1 MKRLFLGVLVFA
13 AGLYFGAVFMVGGQV
28 RDRYF
33 AELQN
38 GGRYGFLSFSNLE
51 YERGLFSSS
60 ARTLVTAT
68 QTEGGEGGDGNS
80 TFTVR
85 HVIHHGPLP
94 APFGG
99 HGLKPSL
106 ALVESRVEA
115 RARDGQ
121 SGGLFAQFP
130 ELGDATAIL
139 RIGFDGAVDG
149 DLAVPALDRTADG
162 ERLAWGGLQGRF
174 RYDQATGAVRGE
186 LSTPTVTLESAEGRV
201 ELEGFTTRFD
211 LVEILPLLFVGK
223 VDAGL
228 ATARLGRP
236 GDDEVLVS
244 NLRLASDSGGDGAF
258 VHSRQTLEIEAI
270 VADGA
275 THGPMTCDL
284 EIRNLDARAL
294 SDFQLRLREIS
305 TTSRDADE
313 FAARTLEVYARLF
326 TQLAAGSPELR
337 VSRLRLATSMG
348 DVAGSLSVKLD
359 APSEAAAGNPLLL
372 LRHLDASA
380 ELAVAESVVTGLL
393 RMDVEAGQADGAM
406 AAEEVEALVHQRF
419 AGEVEPLLGRNLL
432 VRDGS
437 DLKTRAVFSK
447 GSLTVN
453 GQEMPLF

>member
-1 MKRLFLGVLVFA
+1 MKRLFLGFLVFA

-60 ARTLVTAT
+60 ARTLVSAT
-68 QTEGGEGGDGNS
+68 LPEGGAEGEGNA

-85 HVIHHGPLP
+85 HVFHHGPLP

-99 HGLKPSL
+99 HGFKPSL
-106 ALVESRVEA
+106 ALVESRAEA
-115 RARDGQ
+115 RAVDGQ
-121 SGGLFAQFP
+121 PAGLFAQIP
-130 ELGDATAIL
+130 ELADTTAIM

-149 DLAVPALDRTADG
+149 DLAVPAFDRTADG
-162 ERLAWGGLQGRF
+162 ERLASGGLQGRF
-174 RYDQATGAVRGE
+174 QYDQTTGAVRGE
-186 LSTPTVTLESAEGRV
+186 LSAPRVTMESGEGRV
-201 ELEGFTTRFD
+201 ELEGFATRFD

-223 VDAGL
+223 FDAGL

-236 GDDEVLVS
+236 GADEVLVS
-244 NLRLASDSGGDGAF
+244 NLRVASDSNGDGAF

-284 EIRNLDARAL
+284 EVRNLDARAL
-294 SDFQLRLREIS
+294 SDFQLRLRELS

-313 FAARTLEVYARLF
+313 FAVRALDVYSRLF
-326 TQLAAGSPELR
+326 TALAAGSPELR

-359 APSEAAAGNPLLL
+359 APGEAAAGNPLLL

-393 RMDVEAGQADGAM
+393 RMDIEAGQADGAM
-406 AAEEVEALVHQRF
+406 GPDEVEALVRQRF
-419 AGEVEPLLGRNLL
+419 AGEIEPLLGRNLL

-437 DLKTRAVFSK
+437 DLKTQAVFSK
-447 GSLTVN
+447 GGLTVN
-453 GQEMPLF
+453 GQMMSLF